1 MVSSL
6 KEELAHSR
14 AVFSRIEV
22 AEIVDVQVEVPKNSF
37 HLLHL
42 CITDR
47 AVTAHHEDTF
57 EFPRHKLTAVI
68 NQADLVI
75 QLEYVP
81 LLGVVETVVLARELD
96 HAL

>member
-22 AEIVDVQVEVPKNSF
+22 AEVVDVQVEVPKNSF

-42 CITDR
+42 SITDC

-75 QLEYVP
+75 QLEYIP
-81 LLGVVETVVLARELD
+81 LLGVVETIVLARELD